1 MTSTSADRVVLR
13 GLLEGDLGDP
23 ATGGDLRTGTWTRL
37 GGSGVLG
44 DAVTEST
51 LTTLTDRA
59 RSAAQAQGYA
69 AGWAEGRRRA
79 TEAATELETRL
90 MASAAEE
97 RAVAVAEQQR
107 LVDALT
113 AAVARCAEDFDRRYD
128 ALAGQAVD
136 LALQIVEEVLQHELA
151 VATEPGLDA
160 IRRAL
165 APLDRRT
172 EVTVRLHPANRAA
185 LDENVLDRLAG
196 EGRAVTLVDDP
207 TLSRGDAVAETDHSL
222 VDATVAGAMGRLR
235 EVLGP

>member
-13 GLLEGDLGDP
+13 GLAEGDLGD
-23 ATGGDLRTGTWTRL
+23 ATTGGDLRTGTWTRL
-37 GGSGVLG
+37 GGTGVLG

-59 RSAAQAQGYA
+59 RAAAQAQGYA

-79 TEAATELETRL
+79 TEAATELESRL
-90 MASAAEE
+90 MATAAEA
-97 RAVAVAEQQR
+97 RAAAVAEQQH

-113 AAVARCAEDFDRRYD
+113 TAVASSADDFDRRYD
-128 ALAGQAVD
+128 ALAGQALD
-136 LALQIVEEVLQHELA
+136 LALQIIEEVLQRELA
-151 VATEPGLDA
+151 VATQPGLDA

-172 EVTVRLHPANRAA
+172 EVTVRLPPADRAA
-185 LDENVLDRLAG
+185 LDPSVLDRLAG

-207 TLSRGDAVAETDHSL
+207 GLSRGDAVAETDHSL
-222 VDATVAGAMGRLR
+222 VDATVTGAMDRLR
-235 EVLGP
+235 EVLGR